1 MITISRSAVATR
13 KLCPMK
19 RYWAY
24 HAPAP
29 EGMAPTTPSVGGL
42 SPVTEGSAL
51 AKLRGQ
57 WFHSLMAHAIRGR
70 DLDVAIDDEGGRPD
84 ELPLEQHVLVRR
96 AIRGWLHVRAPQLL
110 ADYAV
115 QSTEAE
121 WQWSLDPL
129 VTQTLRL
136 DAILRHRETDRLL
149 ILDYKTLSRPDTN
162 WIDRLRDSDQT
173 HLYLQALTERTE
185 EPGIAMQYEGILLGT
200 YDAETQ
206 QQKSPFV
213 SAYHK
218 HGVLSPTWSAGSTRI
233 STLDWPDD
241 QWLAWAEPVLPALY
255 CTTGPLAPPPAQLL
269 ATKRATLHA
278 ELQWADTLAQLD
290 AAPDEDTRAYLR
302 EALIE
307 RHPDSCLK
315 YGRGHACPYV
325 PLCWH
330 GAVPDT
336 DTYVPRTDHHAP
348 KETPDE

>member
-24 HAPAP
+24 HAPHP
-29 EGMAPTTPSVGGL
+29 DLPVETQVGGL
-42 SPVTEGSAL
+42 TPVTEGSAL

-57 WFHSLMAHAIRGR
+57 WFHTLMAHVIRGR
-70 DLDVAIDDEGGRPD
+70 DLDAAIADEGGRPD
-84 ELPLEQHVLVRR
+84 TLPLEQHVLIRR
-96 AIRGWLHVRAPQLL
+96 AIRGWLQVRGTALL

-121 WQWSLDPL
+121 WEWSLDPL

-149 ILDYKTLSRPDTN
+149 ILDYKTLARPDTN

-185 EPGIAMQYEGILLGT
+185 ELGIAMQYEGIILGT
-200 YDAETQ
+200 FDAETQ

-218 HGVLSPTWSAGSTRI
+218 HGVLSPTWSAGSTRV
-233 STLDWPDD
+233 STLDWADD
-241 QWLAWAEPVLPALY
+241 EWLTWITPVLPSLY
-255 CTTGPLAPPPAQLL
+255 CTTGPLAPPPDQLL

-290 AAPDEDTRAYLR
+290 AVPDEYTRAYLR

-315 YGRGHACPYV
+315 YGKGHACPYV

-330 GAVPDT
+330 GAYPDI
-336 DTYVPRTDHHAP
+336 DTYQSRTDHHAP
-348 KETPDE
+348 KEGSHE